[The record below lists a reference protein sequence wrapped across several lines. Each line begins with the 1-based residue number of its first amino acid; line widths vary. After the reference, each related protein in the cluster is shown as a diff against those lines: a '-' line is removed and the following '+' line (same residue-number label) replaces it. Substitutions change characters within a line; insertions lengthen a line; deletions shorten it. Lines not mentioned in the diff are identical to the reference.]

1 MHPPSP
7 YNNVDSFVVHLTLA
21 CTRNFPIIT
30 GTSPETNIVSGG
42 EGNESLLQTAKSAK
56 CPRTFVG
63 YCLVL
68 KFFKT
73 HYTCNVL
80 VGQGVIDG
88 AENDGDI

>member
-1 MHPPSP
+1 MLIRLWYIWSWR
-7 YNNVDSFVVHLTLA
+7 A
-21 CTRNFPIIT
+21 REIFPL
-30 GTSPETNIVSGG
+30 SQVLLQKTNIVSGG

-73 HYTCNVL
+73 RYTCNVL

>member
-1 MHPPSP
+1 MV
-7 YNNVDSFVVHLTLA
+7 YLKLA
-21 CTRNFPIIT
+21 CTRNFPIIA
-30 GTSPETNIVSGG
+30 GTSPEKQHCSGG

-73 HYTCNVL
+73 RYTCNVL

-88 AENDGDI
+88 AKNDGDI